1 MVTNGPYIE
10 RKQKLTETVE
20 VVNLLEPERVLLLN
34 LLRDYHDIFALEE
47 NERSEIDLI
56 QWIQEMSHLLSNCR
70 EECRLQLERRQQNNS
85 GR

>member
-56 QWIQEMSHLLSNCR
+56 
-70 EECRLQLERRQQNNS
+70 
-85 GR
+85 